1 MSGDGLQK
9 KKTEG
14 GKNYV
19 TEEESSLQSLINMD
33 RREKKG
39 RRDLLPQLS
48 SNEVFLALA
57 RIPIGI
63 V

>member
-19 TEEESSLQSLINMD
+19 TEEESSLQSLINM
-33 RREKKG
+33 G